1 MITDYIKKYL
11 ENVSQSD
18 IAKRT
23 DLSQSKVSLI
33 LNNKRKLSA
42 DELVRI
48 AIEFNINLESIKKE
62 IIQSTNLKWFL

>member
-1 MITDYIKKYL
+1 MITDYIKKHL

-62 IIQSTNLKWFL
+62 IIQSTNLK

>member
-1 MITDYIKKYL
+1 MISDYIKKYL

-48 AIEFNINLESIKKE
+48 AIEFNINLENIKKE
-62 IIQSTNLKWFL
+62 IIQSTNLK

>member
-1 MITDYIKKYL
+1 MITDYVKKHL
-11 ENVSQSD
+11 GNVSQSD

-62 IIQSTNLKWFL
+62 IIRSTNLK